1 MSEKITG
8 IYMIKNLK
16 NGKVYIGQSV
26 DVRSRWYAHKN
37 DLRKKSHKNIKLQN
51 AWNKYGEENF
61 SFEVILTCPKEELN
75 YNEKY
80 YVTKYNSYK
89 EGYNMT
95 LGGNDNTSYPKEFGE
110 KISHT
115 RNNFSK
121 EKKEEIRKKNLAVHM
136 EECIP
141 IYQLDL
147 DGKVLKLWQSTRFAA
162 YTLGINQSCIQS
174 CLNLKRRTYK
184 NSIWIRE
191 KDFES
196 FDINNYR
203 KCGTQPRRVKQINND
218 GEVVKIWES
227 ANSAS
232 KEGFDSSAI
241 IKCCKGVYNTHK
253 GYKWEYA
260 D

>member
-1 MSEKITG
+1 MAEKITG
-8 IYMIKNLK
+8 VYIIKNLK
-16 NGKVYIGQSV
+16 NEKVYVGQSV
-26 DVRSRWYAHKN
+26 DIKSRWRTHKRELN
-37 DLRKKSHKNIKLQN
+37 NNSHKNIKLQN
-51 AWNKYGEENF
+51 AWNKYGRDNF
-61 SFEVILTCPKEELN
+61 SFEVILTCSKEELN
-75 YNEKY
+75 SNEKY

-89 EGYNMT
+89 DGYNMT
-95 LGGNDNTSYPKEFGE
+95 FGGNDNTSYPKEFGE
-110 KISHT
+110 KISNT

-121 EKKEEIRKKNLAVHM
+121 EKKEEIRKKNLEVHM

-147 DGKVLKLWQSTRFAA
+147 EGNVLKLWQSTRLAA
-162 YTLGINQSCIQS
+162 HTLGIYQSCIQN

-203 KCGTQPRRVKQINND
+203 KCGTQPRTIIQRNVD
-218 GEVVKIWES
+218 GEIIKIWKS

-232 KEGFDSSAI
+232 KEGFDCSAI
-241 IKCCKGVYNTHK
+241 IRCCKGKYKTHK